1 MAMAGSRRLA
11 KGQRTVSIA
20 RFDCLVVVRTSKGQ
34 DAALGDSWHFVA
46 LIRCMASSSGK
57 NAVSSHYG
65 ALRQMVAMCQSA
77 NCSSA
82 FKCLSRPKKGEA
94 VE

>member
-1 MAMAGSRRLA
+1 MAMEGSRRLA

-57 NAVSSHYG
+57 NAVSSHSWCS
-65 ALRQMVAMCQSA
+65 QA
-77 NCSSA
+77 NGGHVPVGKL
-82 FKCLSRPKKGEA
+82 FKRLQVPFKA
-94 VE
+94 